1 MHYSYRIEQAI
12 RAAAILHKD
21 QVRKGDVPYPYVTHP
36 FAVAMIV
43 SDYTDKEE
51 VIIAALLH
59 DTLEDTDY
67 TREELTEDFGGTVLT
82 IVESV
87 TRPDGLE
94 GKNWADMK
102 KEYVRQLKDA
112 PDDALLIAA
121 ADKIHNMRS
130 MVESY
135 WGKEEELVA
144 DFGGSLNE
152 RLMMYQEISNV
163 FNRRLTNAILTEFNH
178 VFEEFKQFI
187 AECEKN
193 REAKHYGS

>member
-36 FAVAMIV
+36 FAVGMIV

-67 TREELTEDFGGTVLT
+67 TRDELNEDFGGAVLT
-82 IVESV
+82 LVESV
-87 TRPDGLE
+87 TKPSDTEEKSWSEL
-94 GKNWADMK
+94 K
-102 KEYVRQLKDA
+102 KLYIKQLKGA
-112 PDDALLIAA
+112 PADALIIAA

-130 MVESY
+130 MVEAY
-135 WGKEEELVA
+135 WGKEEELLA
-144 DFGGSLNE
+144 DFGGSLE
-152 RLMMYQEISNV
+152 DRLMMYQEISNI
-163 FNRRLTNAILTEFNH
+163 FNRQLSNAILSEFNH
-178 VFEEFKQFI
+178 VFDEFKQFI
-187 AECEKN
+187 ADCQKN
-193 REAKHYGS
+193 REAKLRGN